1 MLELTAL
8 GDHLDGGGQGE
19 KAVLKINLRLQ
30 NIVDR
35 GDTGEQDHSRK
46 EQDEN

>member
-1 MLELTAL
+1 MWRAKK
-8 GDHLDGGGQGE
+8 

-30 NIVDR
+30 NIVAV
-35 GDTGEQDHSRK
+35 GDTGAQDHSRK